1 MSDEYDWSADRQR
14 FVETDDSDAGAGF
27 GRLAREFATLTGA
40 LLQIKSVGEV
50 VQQVVDTARHV
61 IPDVDVASVSIMG
74 PDGIFHTPAYT
85 DPVAVELDE
94 LQHKLNEGPALQ
106 AITFEG
112 TGLTESVDLATE
124 QRWPQFSTAARELGI
139 CAVMST
145 SLHPNAVAPARAGAL
160 NLYTRQPRG
169 FDDDDRMAALL
180 LATHASLAVAHTT
193 AVTSA
198 ELHAT
203 RMRKA
208 IDSRDVIGQAKGIL
222 MAKRNMSADEAFDV
236 LRRTSQ
242 QLNIKLTTLA
252 HTLAAR
258 HSDSDGW

>member
-1 MSDEYDWSADRQR
+1 MSENFGWSADKQR
-14 FVETDDSDAGAGF
+14 FVDAADSDAGVGF

-50 VQQVVDTARHV
+50 LQQVVDTARHV
-61 IPDVDVASVSIMG
+61 IADVDVASVSIKG

-85 DPVAVELDE
+85 DPLAIELDD
-94 LQHKLNEGPALQ
+94 LQHKLNEGPTLQ
-106 AITFEG
+106 SVTFNG
-112 TGLTESVDLATE
+112 TGLTESADLATE

-139 CAVMST
+139 SAVMST
-145 SLHPNAVAPARAGAL
+145 SLHPDAMAPAKAGTL

-169 FDDDDRMAALL
+169 FTEDDHTAALL
-180 LATHASLAVAHTT
+180 LATHASLAVAHTSAAT
-193 AVTSA
+193 AA

-203 RMRKA
+203 RMRQA

-252 HTLAAR
+252 QTLATR
-258 HSDSDGW
+258 HHDSDNW